1 MTELVK
7 KLMFT
12 SGVSGREDKISEVIR
27 KEVEPYADEVYN
39 DPMGNLVAHKKGN
52 GKKVMFAAHMDE
64 IGYFVTFIDDR
75 GLIKVGSVGGI
86 NTLAG
91 AFTQVV
97 SENGVYGVIVPSDS
111 KDIPKCEDLY
121 IDIGVKTKKQAEA
134 KVKVGDYFVHVPA
147 FRRLNGTSRYIGR
160 PFDDRVGCAILV
172 ETLKNVKNTDNDL
185 YFVFTVQEE
194 VGSRGARPATYHI
207 EPEIGIAIDVTR
219 VGGKPGS
226 PTMDV
231 KLGGGAA
238 IKIKDSSVICSYEIV
253 NKMRELAKE
262 NKVKYQDE
270 MLVSGG
276 TDTSVMQISKG
287 GCLVGAIS
295 IPSAYIHSVNEMI
308 DMGDVKEIVKLATLV
323 AERI

>member
-1 MTELVK
+1 MTELIK
-7 KLMFT
+7 KLMFVP
-12 SGVSGREDKISEVIR
+12 GISGREDKIAEVIK
-27 KEVEPYADEVYN
+27 KEVEPYADEVYI
-39 DPMGNLVAHKKGN
+39 DPVGNLIAHKKGN

-75 GLIKVGSVGGI
+75 GLVKVGNVGGI
-86 NTLAG
+86 NAIAG

-97 SENGVYGVIVPSDS
+97 SENGVYGVIVPSDM
-111 KDIPKCEDLY
+111 KDVKVDGLY
-121 IDIGVKTKKQAEA
+121 IDIGAKTKKQAEA
-134 KVKVGDYFVHVPA
+134 KVKIGDYFVHVPA
-147 FRRLNGTSRYIGR
+147 FRRLNGSTRYIGR
-160 PFDDRVGCAILV
+160 PFDDRIGCAVLI

-185 YFVFTVQEE
+185 YFVFSVQEE
-194 VGSRGARPATYHI
+194 VGCRGAKPAAYSI
-207 EPEIGIAIDVTR
+207 EPEVGIAIDVTA

-238 IKIKDSSVICSYEIV
+238 IKIKDASVICSYEIV

-262 NKVKYQDE
+262 NKVKYQE
-270 MLVSGG
+270 EILIRGG
-276 TDTSVMQISKG
+276 TDTSAMQISKG
-287 GCLVGAIS
+287 GCLAGAIS
-295 IPSAYIHSVNEMI
+295 VPSAYIHSVNEMI